1 MLLFDSRG
9 RPAHDNSI
17 SFQSEASRLQEETV
31 QESYNMLKGNAN
43 ILWLWAPFHD
53 DSISFQ
59 SEASGLPETILQGFQ
74 SILEENAMI
83 Q

>member
-1 MLLFDSRG
+1 MLAFDSCG

-17 SFQSEASRLQEETV
+17 SFQREASRLQEETV
-31 QESYNMLKGNAN
+31 QESYNMLKGSAS
-43 ILWLWAPFHD
+43 ILCLWAPLHD

-59 SEASGLPETILQGFQ
+59 SLKESK
-74 SILEENAMI
+74 SILEGNAMI

>member
-1 MLLFDSRG
+1 MLLFDSCG

-17 SFQSEASRLQEETV
+17 SFQREASRLQEETM
-31 QESYNMLKGNAN
+31 QESYNMLKGNAS

-59 SEASGLPETILQGFQ
+59 SEASWLPEAILQGF
-74 SILEENAMI
+74 
-83 Q
+83 